1 MYKLTIEMFDHIFT
15 YTIITAG
22 QKKDVCNFFELRKQK
37 AVVGKEVYFCR
48 VKDVNNSPLS
58 PNKLLLGTAWF
69 APQKYTLLE

>member
-22 QKKDVCNFFELRKQK
+22 QKKGVCNFFELRKQK

-48 VKDVNNSPLS
+48 VKDVNNSP
-58 PNKLLLGTAWF
+58 
-69 APQKYTLLE
+69 